1 MKNKLAIILIA
12 GLAPMGWSAGLENL
26 RAPQLADIKAGEVTQ
41 LAPAIFQQPELV
53 KLDMCVLSEM
63 KNNKCYFKCESGAIA
78 IEPAVR
84 PDFSSGEPAGPC
96 LPYITRQIKVSGPA
110 AEKYVT
116 SNQLDD
122 LLKDP
127 SPEVRKAAVRSA
139 KNQIQNGYTQD
150 RVLTIFKNRNER
162 LDIRVEAA
170 RTLSYSPGNY
180 RVQDELK
187 GLLKYVGHEPQDLR
201 VITYK
206 ALWSAAPVNSSI
218 QDFLIDAVKNSEK
231 DQAARRAAIWALF
244 SVSNYSGPKDVLV
257 NVLRSANEDEATR
270 IEAIK
275 SLYSGLTSQYRAVDL
290 MKELVRDIREKR
302 PVRLAALKALSGAS
316 NDSSVQS
323 FLEDIV
329 RNERDQDL
337 RAAAVDAMSPDMTSL
352 REFFH
357 LPYKLEHGFIVSP
370 IEAE

>member
-1 MKNKLAIILIA
+1 MKNTLAIILIA
-12 GLAPMGWSAGLENL
+12 GLAPLGWSAGLENL
-26 RAPQLADIKAGEVTQ
+26 RAAQLADIKAGDVPPA
-41 LAPAIFQQPELV
+41 APALFQQPELL
-53 KLDMCVLSEM
+53 KLDMCVLSEL

-78 IEPAVR
+78 VEPAVR

-96 LPYITRQIKVSGPA
+96 LPYITRQVKVA
-110 AEKYVT
+110 ASVGEKYVT
-116 SNQLDD
+116 SNQLDE

-127 SPEVRKAAVRSA
+127 SPEVRKAAVKSA

-187 GLLKYVGHEPQDLR
+187 GLVKYGGPEPLELR

-206 ALWSAAPVNSSI
+206 ALWSAAPMNSSI
-218 QDFLIDAVKNSEK
+218 QDFLIDAVKYSEK

-244 SVSNYSGPKDVLV
+244 SVSNNSGPKDVLI
-257 NVLRSANEDEATR
+257 NVLKYGNEEEATR

-275 SLYSGLTSQYRAVDL
+275 SLYSGLTSQYKAVDL
-290 MKELVRDIREKR
+290 MKEIFRDAREKK

-337 RAAAVDAMSPDMTSL
+337 RAAAVDAMSPDLTTL